1 MEKKLTPAMEHY
13 FNTKQQHKN
22 HILFY
27 QMGDFYEVFWEDAE
41 LCSKALGITLTA
53 RGGVPMAGV
62 PLHAKKPYLKRLIQQ
77 GYSVA
82 ICDQVEDA
90 KQAKGIVKREVTD
103 IITPGVQY
111 DYENLNPDSSNYL
124 LTIIFNKKGYF
135 LSFFEN
141 STLEFK
147 GTFSPSIGEIIHEI
161 YRNSPSEILLNP
173 SFLPESPIVEYLEKN
188 FRVTYREITTD
199 LISYLP
205 KFKEVV
211 FDTTF
216 FTCFSYL
223 YELKKLNIKNLPKF
237 EYYELNSY
245 MRLSE
250 TTISHLEIFQ
260 TSFDKSQKNS
270 LFSTINRTLT
280 SIGAR
285 KLRDWLSHPLVSK
298 KDIEKRLD
306 SVEFFI
312 KNSSL
317 SNNLKESFRKVYDIE
332 RLLGRVL
339 SKKITPRDFL
349 SLAETLNISDTI
361 FSLISKNSE
370 YPELLKET
378 IFSYKSLK
386 SFSEIVLKTIEDE
399 PPLTPKDGNVI
410 RKGIDKNLDEL
421 IELSKN
427 SKEYLLH
434 LELKERQESKIPT
447 LKIGYNKV
455 FGYYIEISKGQVKN
469 VPEHYEGKQTLT
481 NATRYV
487 TPELKELEEKILS
500 ADESRVAIEEK
511 LYDELCNLAI
521 DNYMAIKDNS
531 SLIALIDILISFASI
546 AIENRY
552 IRPEFIDKIGFIDI
566 KEGRHPVLELNR
578 ELESFIPNS
587 LFMDESRRTAIITG
601 PNMAGKSTIMRQT
614 ALIVIMA
621 QVGLFVPAKSYCGSI
636 FDAVY
641 TRVGASDYLTRGES
655 TFMVEM
661 RETAEILNEATES
674 SLLIIDEL
682 GRGTSTFD
690 GVSLAWSIAE
700 YINDYLKSAT
710 LFATHYHELAMLKHQ
725 KEGVINFHIEIKE
738 INGKLYYLRKL
749 SEGVA
754 NRSYGIHVAE
764 LAGINPKIIK
774 RASKI
779 LSLLEEKDLNS
790 AFSKKV
796 FSKIKAL
803 PILDEFEKDIKPTT
817 TNNENSEFNTKDFF
831 DSKTKDL
838 ENNQTIFDSKTK
850 DLSEK
855 NSQIVEQLKSID
867 LNQTTPFQALILL
880 NELKKLL

>member
-1 MEKKLTPAMEHY
+1 Y

-22 HILFY
+22 HVLFY

-41 LCSKALGITLTA
+41 LCSKVLGITLTA

-62 PLHAKKPYLKRLIQQ
+62 PLHAKKPYLKRLIQN

-90 KQAKGIVKREVTD
+90 KQAKGIVKREVTE

-124 LTIIFNKKGYF
+124 LTLVYNKKGYY

-147 GTFSPSIGEIIHEI
+147 GTFSPSIADIIHEI

-173 SFLPESPIVEYLEKN
+173 SFLPEKPLIEYLEKN
-188 FRVTYREITTD
+188 FRVTYRDITAE

-205 KFKEVV
+205 KFKETI
-211 FDTTF
+211 FEITF
-216 FTCFSYL
+216 YSCFSYL
-223 YELKKLNIKNLPKF
+223 YELKKLDLKNLPKF
-237 EYYELNSY
+237 EYYELNNY

-250 TTISHLEIFQ
+250 TTISHLEIFL
-260 TSFDKSQKNS
+260 TSFDKSSKGS
-270 LFSTINRTLT
+270 LFSILNQTLT
-280 SIGAR
+280 SMGAR
-285 KLRDWLSHPLVSK
+285 KLRNWLSHPLVSK

-306 SVEFFI
+306 SIDFFI

-317 SNNLKESFRKVYDIE
+317 SANLKENLKRVYDIE
-332 RLLGRVL
+332 RLLGRIL

-349 SLAETLNISDTI
+349 SLAETLTLSDNI
-361 FSLISKNSE
+361 FSLISKNGE
-370 YPELLKET
+370 YSELLKET
-378 IFSYKSLK
+378 LFNYKSLK
-386 SFSEIVLKTIEDE
+386 NLSDTIFKTIEDE
-399 PPLTPKDGNVI
+399 PASTPKDGNVI
-410 RKGIDKNLDEL
+410 KKGIDKNLDEI
-421 IELSKN
+421 IEISKN

-455 FGYYIEISKGQVKN
+455 FGYFIEISKAQVKN
-469 VPEHYEGKQTLT
+469 VPEHYEAKQTLT
-481 NATRYV
+481 NATRFI

-500 ADESRVAIEEK
+500 ADESRVSIEER
-511 LYDELCNLAI
+511 LYDDLCNLAI
-521 DNYMAIKDNS
+521 DNYMIIKDNS
-531 SLIALIDILISFASI
+531 SLIAQIDLLISFSTVAV
-546 AIENRY
+546 ENRY
-552 IRPEFIDKIGFIDI
+552 SRPNFVEESGFLNIE
-566 KEGRHPVLELNR
+566 EGRHPVLELNR

-587 LFMDESRRTAIITG
+587 LVMNKERRTAIITG
-601 PNMAGKSTIMRQT
+601 PNMAGKSTIMRQS
-614 ALIVIMA
+614 ALISIMA
-621 QVGLFVPAKSYCGSI
+621 QVGSFVPAKSYNGSI

-641 TRVGASDYLTRGES
+641 TRVGASDFLTRGES

-661 RETAEILNEATES
+661 RETAEILNGATES

-690 GVSLAWSIAE
+690 GVSLAWAIAE
-700 YINDYLKSAT
+700 YINDYLKAAT
-710 LFATHYHELAMLKHQ
+710 LFATHYHELAMLKQQ
-725 KEGVINFHIEIKE
+725 KEGVVNFNIEIKE

-803 PILDEFEKDIKPTT
+803 PFGADFEPNEATSDFNSDIEIQQYPP
-817 TNNENSEFNTKDFF
+817 
-831 DSKTKDL
+831 KTK
-838 ENNQTIFDSKTK
+838 ENTEVSKSQNIEAIKLDIENTEFQK
-850 DLSEK
+850 LSK
-855 NSQIVEQLKSID
+855 IAQQLKSID
-867 LNQTTPFQALILL
+867 LNQTTPFQALLLL
-880 NELKKLL
+880 NELKNLL